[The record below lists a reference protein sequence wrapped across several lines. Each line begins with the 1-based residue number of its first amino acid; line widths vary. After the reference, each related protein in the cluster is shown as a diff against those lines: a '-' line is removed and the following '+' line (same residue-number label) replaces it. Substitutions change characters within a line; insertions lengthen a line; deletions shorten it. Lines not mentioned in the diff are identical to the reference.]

1 MPVSIA
7 KLNYLR
13 IAPRK
18 VRLVADLIRGKSVVE
33 ARAILST
40 VIKKPTQSL
49 LKLLN
54 QAVANAQQNLQIE
67 PANLYISKII
77 VNQGPKLKRWRPRS
91 RGQAYEIQ
99 KKSSHITLV
108 LDEIV
113 KKPTKKKTS
122 LTGKKTTEVVEEEV
136 TTKQQTTEKSEAIKK
151 AAKPKLKIEKTVKP
165 KIDQSI
171 KRIFRRKSI

>member
-1 MPVSIA
+1 MPSSVA

-33 ARAILST
+33 ARAILNN
-40 VIKKPTQSL
+40 VVKKPARSL

-54 QAVANAQQNLQIE
+54 QAVANARQNLQLE
-67 PANLYISKII
+67 PDNLYISKII
-77 VNQGPKLKRWRPRS
+77 VNQGPKLKRWRPRA

-99 KKSSHITLV
+99 KKTSHITLV
-108 LDEIV
+108 LDEII

-122 LTGKKTTEVVEEEV
+122 LAEKKTTEIVEEKVVAE
-136 TTKQQTTEKSEAIKK
+136 KKPTEKSEAMKK
-151 AAKPKLKIEKTVKP
+151 AVKPKLKIEKPVKP
-165 KIDQSI
+165 KIDQTI
-171 KRIFRRKSI
+171 KRVFRRKSI